1 MNITVAAKRLFQGS
15 KMIGKAIYAELMEII
30 DQTTKIDLFIEYKE
44 NLNISINNERIIS
57 EAPVIK
63 VGLLQYL

>member
-1 MNITVAAKRLFQGS
+1 MNITVAAKRVFQGS
-15 KMIGKAIYAELMEII
+15 KMIGKEIYAELTEII
-30 DQTTKIDLFIEYKE
+30 DQTTKTDLPIENKE

-63 VGLLQYL
+63 VGLL